1 MSINILRR
9 RYLGA
14 EREEEARTEESEE
27 DAGNVTGGDKT
38 EDETEDES
46 MYEGG
51 VEDSF
56 HSAGFPGIQL

>member
-14 EREEEARTEESEE
+14 EREEESEE

-38 EDETEDES
+38 EDKTEDES

-51 VEDSF
+51 AEDSF